1 MQVYSVH
8 INWET
13 MESMEKLYLEK
24 EIATLINLTLYL
36 IKYRYNYQNATI
48 IV

>member
-1 MQVYSVH
+1 
-8 INWET
+8 
-13 MESMEKLYLEK
+13 MESVEKLYLKK

-36 IKYRYNYQNATI
+36 INYGYNYQNATI